1 MDGPE
6 ILPLPLLSFTCSFHP
21 CSSDLKYLSSSR
33 SRALIF
39 FLEVSWR
46 RGWNTGQEMNHMCVF
61 FFFFFINEGRRLIWV
76 AKNFHVWDNRS
87 FLQRMHLNITW
98 ASSSEGD
105 WFFFF
110 FWQLPSS
117 SLPLGELA
125 SWRHRHLFLAH
136 SGEQELE
143 EGGDLFCTFGINLQN
158 TGQQCFFLEL
168 LVHFKDEHKD
178 SGSFVWH
185 QTTDPG
191 WFSWFS

>member
-61 FFFFFINEGRRLIWV
+61 FLNFFINEGLRLIWV
-76 AKNFHVWDNRS
+76 AKNVHVWDNRS

-110 FWQLPSS
+110 FGSS
-117 SLPLGELA
+117 RHRRCHWESWHHGGTGICFWLTVA
-125 SWRHRHLFLAH
+125 SRSWRR
-136 SGEQELE
+136 
-143 EGGDLFCTFGINLQN
+143 EGIYFA
-158 TGQQCFFLEL
+158 L
-168 LVHFKDEHKD
+168 L
-178 SGSFVWH
+178 G
-185 QTTDPG
+185 
-191 WFSWFS
+191 